1 MGPEHIPR
9 PAKVQTDP
17 KTKTLSWFPVGMDE
31 ETIPTIVL
39 GLGFAA
45 LAISATKSTYIQ
57 GDMAGI
63 SRQGYDI
70 TQKEPA
76 FIIPLSKQKGG
87 IPPPPQAA
95 TRPLLSKAG
104 TQMPYGTVPANIGT
118 PSLIS
123 PPVKPE
129 IGGPGADALSGGPG
143 KAGPTAVSLGPTSL
157 KNPNTP
163 PDVKTMLTNA
173 PPDF

>member
-1 MGPEHIPR
+1 
-9 PAKVQTDP
+9 
-17 KTKTLSWFPVGMDE
+17 MDE
-31 ETIPTIVL
+31 ETIPIIVL

-45 LAISATKSTYIQ
+45 LVVSATKSPYIQ
-57 GDMAGI
+57 GSVAGI
-63 SRQGYDI
+63 PRQGYDI

-123 PPVKPE
+123 PPVKPD

-143 KAGPTAVSLGPTSL
+143 KAGQGGPTAVMLGPSSL

-163 PDVKTMLTNA
+163 PDVKTMLANA

>member
-1 MGPEHIPR
+1 
-9 PAKVQTDP
+9 
-17 KTKTLSWFPVGMDE
+17 MDE
-31 ETIPTIVL
+31 EIIPIIVL
-39 GLGFAA
+39 GLAFAA
-45 LAISATKSTYIQ
+45 LAVKATRTYIQ
-57 GDMAGI
+57 GSVAGI
-63 SRQGYDI
+63 SGPGYDI

-95 TRPLLSKAG
+95 TRQLLSKAG
-104 TQMPYGTVPANIGT
+104 TQMPYGVVPANIGT

-123 PPVKPE
+123 PPVKPD

-143 KAGPTAVSLGPTSL
+143 RASGSGPTVASLGPTAL
-157 KNPNTP
+157 TNPNTP
-163 PDVKTMLTNA
+163 PDVKTMLANA